1 MNRRMIFGIF
11 GIVIAILIGFGLG
24 LYFLLNDDK
33 DNNDYKD
40 RKDTLEISGKERDKD
55 IETQNEELRKA
66 QVDSHEI

>member
-1 MNRRMIFGIF
+1 MDRRMKIF

-24 LYFLLNDDK
+24 LYFLINDDK
-33 DNNDYKD
+33 DNNNDYKD
-40 RKDTLEISGKERDKD
+40 RKDTLQISGKERDKD